1 MDGIREIIALALKE
15 DIGHGDITSESIFEK
30 SHTSNAVI
38 KSKQDCIICGEVVVN
53 EIKKIF
59 KDVEITVFKKDGEFV
74 QKEDIVY
81 SLQGN
86 TIELLKL
93 ERTLLNFVQR
103 LSGIATITNKFVKEL
118 EGTTIKLLDTRKTT
132 PGMRMLEKYAVKT
145 GGGNNHRFGLYDGVL
160 IKENHIK
167 AAGSIEKAVE
177 LCRKNIPH
185 LIKIEVE
192 VENLSELE
200 QALNAKADGVL
211 LDNMTLEEIEKA
223 CKLKENYNFFIE
235 VSGGI
240 TLEKLKELKKL
251 NIDYISSGYITH
263 SAGIVD
269 LTMLFR

>member
-1 MDGIREIIALALKE
+1 MEGIREIVALALKE

-30 SHTSNAVI
+30 NHTSNAVI
-38 KSKQDCIICGEVVVN
+38 KAKQDCVICGEVVVN

-74 QKEDIVY
+74 KKGDIVY

-132 PGMRMLEKYAVKT
+132 PGMRILEKYAVKM
-145 GGGNNHRFGLYDGVL
+145 GGGQNHRFGLYDGVL

-200 QALNAKADGVL
+200 QAIKSKADGVL
-211 LDNMTLEEIEKA
+211 LDNMDLKDIEKA
-223 CKLKENYNFFIE
+223 CKFKEKCNFFIE
-235 VSGGI
+235 VSGGV
-240 TLEKLKELKKL
+240 TLEKLKELKNL

>member
-1 MDGIREIIALALKE
+1 MEGIREIIALALKE

-30 SHTSNAVI
+30 SHTSSAVI
-38 KSKQDCIICGEVVVN
+38 KTKQDCVICGEVVVN

-74 QKEDIVY
+74 KKGDIVY

-118 EGTTIKLLDTRKTT
+118 EGTNIKLLDTRKTT
-132 PGMRMLEKYAVKT
+132 PGMRMLEKYAVKI
-145 GGGNNHRFGLYDGVL
+145 GGGHNHRFGLYDGVL

-192 VENLSELE
+192 VENLNQLQ

-211 LDNMTLEEIEKA
+211 LDNMDLKDIEKA
-223 CKLKENYNFFIE
+223 CKFKKNHNFFIE

-240 TLEKLKELKKL
+240 TLEKLKELKNL

-269 LTMLFR
+269 LTMLFT